1 MYRCSSYT
9 IGAAVKSSCDFL
21 HVLARR
27 PKTRKGTRGRIL
39 THKGLL
45 HRLSVTALSL
55 GITTSA
61 WAIVAEDQLDL
72 VDEIE
77 PSQAAHCHEVVAS
90 GSFDDIFVC
99 GDEFFETD
107 FAASDGGGAN
117 VGNGQRY
124 TRTPRA
130 DLHAPGQWADH
141 FPPRPTGP
149 NSASCGECHSFP
161 VGTAAGR
168 AGFNVTRDPF
178 HTGNPARMIN
188 RNTTHLMGAG
198 ALQLLAEE
206 ITADLAIIVSGARTE
221 ACTKGGRTERELIS
235 KGIDFG
241 TLTIESVDGDDDRSR
256 LRRDKRGKPDE
267 GVAGDDGCRT
277 QMRVESA
284 YLDHDLV
291 IRPYQWKGSDL
302 SLREFVREAFNN
314 EIGMQPV
321 ETTGDGFDGDG
332 DGTVD
337 EVSVADVTATTIY
350 VAGQP
355 RPVTEIELDQLRAD
369 LIAAEGDVGAELADA
384 LGLPDLTP
392 GEITAI
398 QAGEATFEAIG
409 CSSCHRPSLLLENP
423 VYQEPSASETYRDV
437 TFPAGQDPIER
448 GLDPNNPVSFDLT
461 ADLPDNHIGLG
472 SFFRNMANFDVDQD
486 GNTIV
491 ALYGDLRRHN
501 MGKGLAEQIDEHGT
515 GKATFMTKELWGV
528 GSTPPYLHDGRATT
542 LTEAILLHGGDAQ
555 TARDAFA
562 VLDRDQ
568 QADLIRFLANLVVFK
583 VDEE

>member
-1 MYRCSSYT
+1 MYRSSSDT
-9 IGAAVKSSCDFL
+9 VREAVKSSCDL
-21 HVLARR
+21 LYALVQRPGSPAVARGGVLS
-27 PKTRKGTRGRIL
+27 
-39 THKGLL
+39 HKGLL
-45 HRLSVTALSL
+45 HRLSVIALSF
-55 GITTSA
+55 GISTGTRA
-61 WAIVAEDQLDL
+61 VVTEDQLDL

-77 PSQAAHCHEVVAS
+77 PSQAEHCDEVVVS

-107 FAASDGGGAN
+107 FTATDGGGAN

-130 DLHAPGQWADH
+130 DLSAPGQWGNH
-141 FPPRPTGP
+141 FPQRPTGP

-178 HTGNPARMIN
+178 HTGDPGRMIN
-188 RNTTHLMGAG
+188 RNTPHLMGAG

-206 ITADLAIIVSGARTE
+206 ITADLAIISGEARTE
-221 ACTKGGRTERELIS
+221 TCTTGRRTERDLIS
-235 KGIDFG
+235 KGVDFG
-241 TLTIESVDGDDDRSR
+241 RLTVEYADGSRDRSQS
-256 LRRDKRGKPDE
+256 RRDKRRGLDD
-267 GVAGDDGCRT
+267 VLIADDGCRT
-277 QMRVESA
+277 RMRVESGH
-284 YLDHDLV
+284 LDHDLV
-291 IRPYQWKGSDL
+291 IRLYQWKGSDL

-321 ETTGDGFDGDG
+321 ETTGDGFDGDA

-337 EVSVADVTATTIY
+337 EVSIADVTATTIY

-355 RPVTEIELDQLRAD
+355 RPVTQIELDQLRVD
-369 LIAAEGDVGAELADA
+369 LIAAAGDAGAALADA
-384 LGLPDLTP
+384 LNLPDLTP
-392 GEITAI
+392 SEIEAI

-409 CSSCHRPSLLLENP
+409 CSSCHQPSLPLENP
-423 VYQEPSASETYRDV
+423 LYQEPSASDTYRDAA
-437 TFPAGQDPIER
+437 FPAGQDPLER
-448 GLDPNNPVSFDLT
+448 GLDPSNPVSFDLT
-461 ADLPDNHIGLG
+461 ADLPDNHIEVD
-472 SFFRNMANFDVDQD
+472 SFFRNMANFEVDQD

-555 TARDAFA
+555 ITRDAFA
-562 VLDRDQ
+562 ALPRNQ
-568 QADLIRFLANLVVFK
+568 QADLVRFLANLVIFK
-583 VDEE
+583 IDEE